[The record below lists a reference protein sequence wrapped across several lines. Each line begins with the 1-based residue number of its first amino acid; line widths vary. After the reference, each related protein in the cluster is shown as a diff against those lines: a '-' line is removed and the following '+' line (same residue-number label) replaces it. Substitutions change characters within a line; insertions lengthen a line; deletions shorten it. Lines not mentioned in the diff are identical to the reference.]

1 MSEKRFDFSKLK
13 ALGSMDIKDVIKLLK
28 NKNGNISYERPSNKK
43 IKEKAKLVLSIDFG
57 SHCIKLVEGKFQKGK
72 LFINKTFQAPT
83 PEGCISDGKIIN
95 KNLVIDT
102 IGFLIKENN
111 IKAKDVIFTTN
122 SSSII
127 NRDIV
132 IPKVRLEEMETVI
145 RYEIQ
150 QYLPI
155 NLDEYIIQFIILDE
169 VLDGKEEKLKVNVSS
184 FPKKVASEYYNVINS
199 LELNAYALDIEYNV
213 IGKLA
218 NYSDVIKKEDNIK
231 EAIAFI
237 DMGATSINVSIL
249 KNGKLDFTRMIR
261 AGGDDI
267 DYALSQSLNVSLKSA
282 EAMKI
287 RDVDILKSEGLE
299 EREFIIKSS
308 VNDIL
313 DELDRILRFYN
324 NKSEIK
330 LGKIYIYGGISNLK
344 GLNIYMEEKF
354 NIPVIKFEEV
364 KNLDYRSVENIDDN
378 IHQYLNAIGAIIR
391 L

>member
-1 MSEKRFDFSKLK
+1 
-13 ALGSMDIKDVIKLLK
+13 
-28 NKNGNISYERPSNKK
+28 
-43 IKEKAKLVLSIDFG
+43 
-57 SHCIKLVEGKFQKGK
+57 
-72 LFINKTFQAPT
+72 
-83 PEGCISDGKIIN
+83 
-95 KNLVIDT
+95 
-102 IGFLIKENN
+102 
-111 IKAKDVIFTTN
+111 
-122 SSSII
+122 
-127 NRDIV
+127 
-132 IPKVRLEEMETVI
+132 METVI

-169 VLDGKEEKLKVNVSS
+169 VSDGKDEKLKVNVSS
-184 FPKKVASEYYNVINS
+184 FPKKVAAEYYNVINS
-199 LELNAYALDIEYNV
+199 LELNAYALDVEYNV

-218 NYSDVIKKEDNIK
+218 NYSDIIKKEDNIK

-267 DYALSQSLNVSLKSA
+267 DYALSQSLNISLKSA

-364 KNLDYRSVENIDDN
+364 KSLDYRSVENIDDN